1 MKNNALLKQRLMSS
15 SDICALLA
23 ISPKRHLNDWSKFK
37 TFYKKVQYLR
47 KVDKQWIQ
55 NCEADLTYFLSKS
68 AKHLRTVYTV

>member
-23 ISPKRHLNDWSKFK
+23 ISPKRHLNEWSKFK

-47 KVDKQWIQ
+47 KVDKQ
-55 NCEADLTYFLSKS
+55 
-68 AKHLRTVYTV
+68 